1 MNKFIKLSE
10 KKIIL
15 PQKLVKFGKIFTENG
30 FESFLVGGAV
40 RDVFLGINAD
50 DWDVA
55 TNAPPE
61 QVMSLFK
68 FVVPTGIAH
77 GTVTVHFEK
86 TEIEVTTFRTDGKYS
101 DGRHPDKVEYAST
114 IEQDLSRRDFT
125 INAIAVDLVSGSVID
140 PFGGKKDIKKKIIR
154 CVGNPHERF
163 LEDGLRPIRALRFAS
178 KLNFKIEEE
187 TFAQILK
194 DDVKEKIKSISI
206 ERFRDEFEKILKT
219 EKPSIGLKLM
229 EQTGVLEIFMPEFS
243 KCKGCIQSDFRGFH
257 KFDVLNH
264 LFYACDGAPKEK
276 LNVRLAALF
285 HDIGKPDAK
294 KIIKEDVLDCEK
306 NDGSKKTIETITFY
320 NHEIYSEKITR
331 NLMIRLKFSNEMIN
345 NVCHL
350 VKEHMFHY
358 EQNWSSSAVRRFIVR
373 VGKENLEDL
382 FDLRLADMYGM
393 WNENVDV
400 RYSSSVKLL
409 LELKERIEKELEKK
423 SALTLKD
430 LAVNGNDLIS
440 IGIPSGKQLGIILKE
455 LMNVVLEDP
464 TQNNK
469 EALLKIAK
477 NIAK

>member
-125 INAIAVDLVSGSVID
+125 INAIAVNLSTGQVVD